1 MAQQSITTNS
11 WSQELGTTLALA
23 WPLVVSQL
31 AGIALNATDVIMMG
45 WLGPNEIAAG
55 ALANSIFFTL
65 FLAGLGLVLATSPM
79 IAQAIGAGTG
89 KSVRRTV
96 RQGLWLAV
104 AFTLV
109 ITPVIFVLGPI
120 FLMLGQDPEIV
131 ALTGQYLSTAVWMI
145 FPGLGI
151 VVMRSLLSAR
161 GDTKL
166 VLWVTVIGIGVN
178 ALGNYALMF
187 GNFGLARLELVGAGI
202 STSFVHFVMFF
213 LLLAYVVFHRRYK
226 RYNVLVRFFK
236 PDWPRFMELLR
247 LGTPMALTLLSEVS
261 LFGLSA
267 ILMGLLG
274 TTELAA
280 HAVALQLAS
289 IAFMIPLGLSQ
300 ATTVRVGLAYGA
312 KKSEAVGRAGWVSMG
327 IGMGFMIV
335 SCAIFVLFPTF
346 LVGLYLDNT
355 VADNQTTLALAASF
369 VLVAA
374 AFQLVDGAQVIMLSA
389 LRGLSDTK
397 FPMLVAFVG
406 YWGVGLGTAYLTGF
420 VWQWRGIGIWL
431 GLATGLA
438 FVAIVLTA
446 RFAMRERLG
455 LLKPLEKKG

>member
-1 MAQQSITTNS
+1 MAQQDITTNS
-11 WSQELGTTLALA
+11 WPQELRATLVLA

-55 ALANSIFFTL
+55 ALANSIFFTM
-65 FLAGLGLVLATSPM
+65 FLAGLGLILATSPM
-79 IAQAIGAGTG
+79 IAQAIGAGKG

-96 RQGLWLAV
+96 RQGLWLAF
-104 AFTLV
+104 AFTV
-109 ITPVIFVLGPI
+109 IVTPITYSLGPI

-131 ALTGQYLSTAVWMI
+131 ALTGKYLSTAVWMV

-161 GDTKL
+161 GDTQL
-166 VLWVTVIGIGVN
+166 VLWVTTIGILVN
-178 ALGNYALMF
+178 AIGNYGLMF
-187 GNFGLARLELVGAGI
+187 GNFGLPRLELVGAGI
-202 STSFVHFVMFF
+202 STSIVHFVMFF
-213 LLLAYVVFHRRYK
+213 LLLAFVVYHKRYK
-226 RYNVLVRFFK
+226 RYLVLVRFFK

-274 TTELAA
+274 KTELAA

-289 IAFMIPLGLSQ
+289 IAFMVPLGLSQ

-312 KKSEAVGRAGWVSMG
+312 KNLAAIGRAGWVS
-327 IGMGFMIV
+327 IGLGMVFMLIP
-335 SCAIFVLFPTF
+335 CTIFILYPTVL
-346 LVGLYLDNT
+346 VDLYLDSAVPENH
-355 VADNQTTLALAASF
+355 DTLILAASY
-369 VLVAA
+369 LAVAA
-374 AFQLVDGAQVIMLSA
+374 AFQLVDGAQVIALSA

-397 FPMLVAFVG
+397 FPMIVAFIG
-406 YWGVGLGTAYLTGF
+406 YWGVGLGTAYVTGF
-420 VWQWRGIGIWL
+420 VWGWRGVGIWM

-438 FVAIVLTA
+438 FVAVVLTA

-455 LLKPLEKKG
+455 LLPAAKS